1 MLIYVKTGDRIIAA
15 VEGTGDN
22 LTEEDIKDG
31 YNDYMMTS
39 VYKQEGEELVLEDG
53 GQLLTKEMVKSMNA
67 EELAKRLI
75 DYWFDG
81 NDDIEYI
88 VLDEKGE

>member
-1 MLIYVKTGDRIIAA
+1 MLIYVKTGDRIITA

-53 GQLLTKEMVKSMNA
+53 GQLLTKEMVKDIDTY
-67 EELAKRLI
+67 ELAVRLV
-75 DYWFDG
+75 DYWFGG
-81 NDDIEYI
+81 NDLVEYK
-88 VLDEKGE
+88 VLNYERE